1 MLKLIKF
8 KVNGVRFGE
17 IDKLGV
23 TKDKFDVLISNGKEI
38 RDPTGLLRDIS
49 KRRWGNLKH
58 RAIMSADTDVDAV
71 FHLLKQ
77 SYGIAKSG

>member
-1 MLKLIKF
+1 M
-8 KVNGVRFGE
+8 
-17 IDKLGV
+17 
-23 TKDKFDVLISNGKEI
+23 SNGKEI

-49 KRRWGNLKH
+49 KRGWGNLKH

-77 SYGIAKSG
+77 SYAITKSG